1 MKLTKRPLRLVSLS
15 LVFAMAAVLAMS
27 FQARSQSKDPIKIG
41 LLMTLTGPG
50 AASALATRMGVDI
63 AIKEFNDKGG
73 IGGRQIV
80 LVQGDDQANP
90 TSGTNEVKR
99 LVYQEK
105 IDAMVGPVASAVTV
119 AILPTLTEA
128 KIANFTQSGS
138 ALLTPENGPYHF
150 AVIGSAAYSGT
161 QLADYVIEASAKRVA
176 LLQDDSAASLSG
188 GEAIRA
194 KLKEKGVELVG
205 VQQYKFHPTDVIPQ
219 LLSLR
224 NTNPEYLILYSAS
237 QDDTGIVQKNIREI
251 GWNVKEIGS
260 LATGLAPDLVIE
272 KAGPDAYKNMY
283 SQVVRTISYC
293 PKENDTGSPDMIAF
307 IKRAEA
313 YEKAHRTG
321 SPITD
326 FYSIA
331 NGYDLVS
338 IIKQAVEA
346 NGGKTDGPTIAKWVI
361 EHPDDLKLLTV
372 KRHAAT
378 NQNHFM
384 FGPDNFVLIENPTKR
399 NESYMFKRAGC

>member
-1 MKLTKRPLRLVSLS
+1 
-15 LVFAMAAVLAMS
+15 
-27 FQARSQSKDPIKIG
+27 
-41 LLMTLTGPG
+41 
-50 AASALATRMGVDI
+50 
-63 AIKEFNDKGG
+63 
-73 IGGRQIV
+73 
-80 LVQGDDQANP
+80 
-90 TSGTNEVKR
+90 
-99 LVYQEK
+99 
-105 IDAMVGPVASAVTV
+105 
-119 AILPTLTEA
+119 
-128 KIANFTQSGS
+128 
-138 ALLTPENGPYHF
+138 
-150 AVIGSAAYSGT
+150 
-161 QLADYVIEASAKRVA
+161 
-176 LLQDDSAASLSG
+176 
-188 GEAIRA
+188 
-194 KLKEKGVELVG
+194 
-205 VQQYKFHPTDVIPQ
+205 
-219 LLSLR
+219 
-224 NTNPEYLILYSAS
+224 
-237 QDDTGIVQKNIREI
+237 
-251 GWNVKEIGS
+251 
-260 LATGLAPDLVIE
+260 
-272 KAGPDAYKNMY
+272 
-283 SQVVRTISYC
+283 VVRTISYC